1 MNSNDNRN
9 DGICFS
15 TFDTSEYHSKYN
27 GNANENMNSS
37 TCDNQLY
44 PVNKLPE
51 KYRHIFSNYTYFN
64 KIQTK
69 AINAI
74 FNTDQSVVVSSPT
87 GSGKTVI
94 FELAIIRFLEMLGK
108 FSNNLQDFKIIY
120 VAPIKALCS
129 ERHEDWKNKFT
140 VHGLKCIE
148 ITGDSEVLDYVSLIT
163 NYQLI
168 ITTPEKWDSLTKKC
182 KEFKYQLNMIKLFL
196 IDEVHLINDGIR
208 GAILETIVS
217 RTKLIPKTQPKIN
230 DFTLRFVAVSATVT
244 NVEDIAK
251 WLTNDQNG
259 PAHYLKNTDDERQV
273 KLQKMVL
280 GYNYNTSSF
289 KFDFDLTYKLK
300 PLIRQYS
307 NGRPTLIFCSTR
319 KSVEFTC
326 SILVKD
332 ITISLSDDKQRCINE
347 LSKEINNKKIKEMF
361 KFGIGFHHAGISIK
375 ERSVVENLFRN
386 GFLNI
391 LIATST
397 LAMGVNLPAHLVIIK
412 STEYYSFN
420 GYKEYNECQILQMVG
435 RAGRPQFDSTA
446 TAIIMTKKS
455 MKV

>member
-1 MNSNDNRN
+1 M
-9 DGICFS
+9 
-15 TFDTSEYHSKYN
+15 
-27 GNANENMNSS
+27 
-37 TCDNQLY
+37 
-44 PVNKLPE
+44 
-51 KYRHIFSNYTYFN
+51 
-64 KIQTK
+64 IQNTTN
-69 AINAI
+69 INHNCVYI
-74 FNTDQSVVVSSPT
+74 QDKSVVVSSPT

-94 FELAIIRFLEMLGK
+94 FELAIIRFLEML
-108 FSNNLQDFKIIY
+108 

-129 ERHEDWKNKFT
+129 ERYEDWKNKFT

-148 ITGDSEVLDYVSLIT
+148 ITGDSEVRDYVSLIT
-163 NYQLI
+163 DYQLI

-182 KEFKYQLNMIKLFL
+182 QEFKYQMYMVKLFL

-208 GAILETIVS
+208 GATLETIVS
-217 RTKLIPKTQPKIN
+217 RIKLIPKIPKIN

-244 NVEDIAK
+244 NIEDIAK
-251 WLTNDQNG
+251 WLTNDQNDS
-259 PAHYLKNTDDERQV
+259 AHYLKSTEDERPV
-273 KLQKMVL
+273 KLQKIVL
-280 GYNYNTSSF
+280 GYNYKTSSF

-326 SILVKD
+326 SVLVKD

-347 LSKEINNKKIKEMF
+347 FSKEINNKKIKEML
-361 KFGIGFHHAGISIK
+361 KFGIGFHHAGMSIK
-375 ERSVVENLFRN
+375 ERSVVENLFCN
-386 GFLNI
+386 GCLNI

-446 TAIIMTKKS
+446 TAIIMTKTS